1 MITNQMHT
9 YIRSLQK
16 ICSNYAPSRVI
27 SFNIVHVFKTLQLI
41 KNRGHISRDLLSKE
55 LGLGEGSIRTLMRHL
70 QMYNMIKAT
79 NAGTTM
85 THKGEA
91 LLSELLS
98 SIPAEM
104 SLSTCSIA
112 LGKFNHAVL
121 LKRHS
126 HAIKSGIEQRD
137 AAIKIGAKGA
147 TTLLFKESKFVMP
160 SNTNHDSLQNEPE
173 ISKLLTRRLNPEE
186 GDAIIIGSDDIHK
199 KSSEFAAK
207 SAALLTMMNHERHSD

>member
-1 MITNQMHT
+1 MHT

-41 KNRGHISRDLLSKE
+41 KGKGHVSRDLLSKE
-55 LGLGEGSIRTLMRHL
+55 LGLGEGSIRTLIRHL
-70 QMYNMIKAT
+70 QMNNMIKAT

-85 THKGEA
+85 TQKGKA

-104 SLSTCSIA
+104 NLPKCSIA
-112 LGKFNHAVL
+112 LGKFNYVVL
-121 LKRHS
+121 LKHHS
-126 HAIKSGIEQRD
+126 HAIKSGVEQRD

-147 TTLLFKESKFVMP
+147 TTLLFKQNKFVMP
-160 SNTNHDSLQNEPE
+160 SNTNYDSLQKEPE
-173 ISKLLTRRLNPEE
+173 IFKLLVRTLNPEE
-186 GDAIIIGSDDIHK
+186 GDAIIIGSDDMHK
-199 KSSEFAAK
+199 KRSEFAAK
-207 SAALLTMMNHERHSD
+207 SAALLTMMNHEKHSDY